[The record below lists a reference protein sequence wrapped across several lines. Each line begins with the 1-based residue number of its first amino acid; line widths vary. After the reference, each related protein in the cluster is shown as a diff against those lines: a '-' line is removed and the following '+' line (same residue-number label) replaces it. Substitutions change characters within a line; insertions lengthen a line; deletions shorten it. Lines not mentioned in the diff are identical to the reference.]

1 MEPIEFV
8 TQAPSQPSRTDSHK
22 KEDTMDSSLGK
33 TPSEGT
39 PTSQACAP
47 RFVGCD
53 LHKQQITF
61 CILDA
66 EGTVLQRG
74 RIASTRQAIQA
85 FARNE
90 LRLTDEVSMEA
101 TTNTWA
107 VVDLVEPHVTRIVV
121 SNPMATKAIAA
132 AKIKTDRIDAKVLAD
147 LLRCR
152 YLPEVWQPDP
162 ATRKLRR
169 LTNRRSGLGGDRTA
183 IKNRLHAVLAMRLIE
198 VPVKDLFSPAGL
210 AWLRS
215 TPDFDEETR
224 SAVDSDLRLLD
235 ATEAELKAMDLTL
248 AKLGYSEARVKL
260 LMTLPGVDLPV
271 ALSLLAAWGD
281 ESRFIDAAHAVSY
294 LGLVPR
300 TYQSD
305 RRCYRGPI
313 TKRGNSNARWML
325 VQAAQH
331 LDSHPGPLGVFFRR
345 LLNRKNRNVAVV
357 AAARK
362 LALVAWHMLRNNEPY
377 RYAQSDTT
385 AAKLARL
392 RVKATGE
399 RRKPATV
406 KGQACVSKSATG
418 GRTRTVK
425 PLAKVYEEEGLPL
438 PTGLK
443 SGEVR
448 MIEETGVRPFVETLG
463 REQIKRKGHRRKK
476 PVEDAQ
482 SGARKEIG
490 SADRRAVESTA
501 ASDEKRA

>member
-1 MEPIEFV
+1 
-8 TQAPSQPSRTDSHK
+8 
-22 KEDTMDSSLGK
+22 MDLSCGK
-33 TPSEGT
+33 TPSEGK
-39 PTSQACAP
+39 PSSPPCAP

-66 EGTVLQRG
+66 EGKMLKRG
-74 RIASTRQAIQA
+74 RLATTREAIQA
-85 FARNE
+85 FAKAE
-90 LRLTDEVSMEA
+90 LRISDEVSMEA

-107 VVDLVEPHVTRIVV
+107 VVDLIEPCVARVVV
-121 SNPMATKAIAA
+121 SNPMTTKAIAA

-169 LTNRRSGLGGDRTA
+169 LTSRRAGLGGDRTS
-183 IKNRLHAVLAMRLIE
+183 IKNRIHAALAMRLIT
-198 VPVKDLFSPAGL
+198 VPEKDLFSPAGL
-210 AWLRS
+210 AWLRE
-215 TPDFDEETR
+215 TDALDEETR
-224 SAVDSDLRLLD
+224 AVVDSDLRLLD
-235 ATEAELKAMDLTL
+235 ATEAELKALDLML
-248 AKLGYSEARVKL
+248 AKLGYSNDQVKL
-260 LMTLPGVDLPV
+260 LMTLPGVDLTV
-271 ALSLLAAWGD
+271 ALGLLAAWGD
-281 ESRFIDAAHAVSY
+281 PARFVDAEHAVSY
-294 LGLVPR
+294 LGLVPS
-300 TYQSD
+300 THQSD

-331 LDSHPGPLGVFFRR
+331 LDAHPGPLGVFFRR

-362 LALVAWHMLRNNEPY
+362 LATVAWHMLRNNEPY

-392 RVKATGE
+392 RVKVTGK
-399 RRKPATV
+399 RRKPVTV

-418 GRTRTVK
+418 GRTRTIK

-438 PTGLK
+438 PKGLNP
-443 SGEVR
+443 GEAR
-448 MIEETGVRPFVETLG
+448 MIEEKGVGPFVETLNH
-463 REQIKRKGHRRKK
+463 EQIKPKGARRKK
-476 PVEDAQ
+476 TAGEAQ
-482 SGARKEIG
+482 STEETRTMTTGPATP
-490 SADRRAVESTA
+490 SS
-501 ASDEKRA
+501 EKPR

>member
-1 MEPIEFV
+1 
-8 TQAPSQPSRTDSHK
+8 
-22 KEDTMDSSLGK
+22 MDSSLGK
-33 TPSEGT
+33 TPSEGK
-39 PTSQACAP
+39 PSSPHCAP

-74 RIASTRQAIQA
+74 RIATTREAIQA
-85 FARNE
+85 FAQNE
-90 LRLTDEVSMEA
+90 LRPTDEVALEA

-107 VVDLVEPHVTRIVV
+107 VVDLIEPHVARIVV
-121 SNPMATKAIAA
+121 SNPMTTKAIAA

-152 YLPEVWQPDP
+152 YLPEVWQPDL

-169 LTNRRSGLGGDRTA
+169 LTSRRAGLGGDRTS
-183 IKNRLHAVLAMRLIE
+183 IKNRIHAALAMRLIE
-198 VPVKDLFSPAGL
+198 VPAKDLFSPLGL

-224 SAVDSDLRLLD
+224 CAVDSDLRLLD

-248 AKLGYSEARVKL
+248 AKLGYSEERVKL
-260 LMTLPGVDLPV
+260 LMTLPGVDLSV
-271 ALSLLAAWGD
+271 ALSLLAAWGA
-281 ESRFIDAAHAVSY
+281 ESRFADAGHAVSY
-294 LGLVPR
+294 LGLVPS
-300 TYQSD
+300 THQSD

-331 LDSHPGPLGVFFRR
+331 LDTHPGPLGVFFRR

-362 LALVAWHMLRNNEPY
+362 LALVAWHMLRNKEPY

-392 RVKATGE
+392 RVKVTGK
-399 RRKPATV
+399 RRKPVAV

-418 GRTRTVK
+418 GRTRTIK
-425 PLAKVYEEEGLPL
+425 PLAKVYQEEGLPL
-438 PTGLK
+438 PKGLK
-443 SGEVR
+443 AGEAR

-463 REQIKRKGHRRKK
+463 REQIKPKGHRRKK
-476 PVEDAQ
+476 TVGDAQ
-482 SGARKEIG
+482 TEANQTRSETRTTTGGPTASPAAK
-490 SADRRAVESTA
+490 RR
-501 ASDEKRA
+501 